1 MFYFPLYLNI
11 LITTWIG
18 TSSGFTACQE
28 SMASDRSRDR
38 VSDVRGKWR
47 QNIRRIG
54 RDGFKAGS
62 GSDFFPEKENG

>member
-1 MFYFPLYLNI
+1 MFYFALYLNI

-18 TSSGFTACQE
+18 TSSGSTACQE
-28 SMASDRSRDR
+28 SMASDRSQNK

-47 QNIRRIG
+47 QNIWRIG